1 MMLHHLIDEV
11 RNRRVLV
18 LAALAVIV
26 ALALPL
32 LFLKGAPAGAPA
44 ADTAA
49 PAAAQEAKLPA
60 RAARLLA
67 TTDAAA
73 VKGHASG
80 RSADPFSPPASYRAA
95 VAAAAAKGAGT
106 PAPKATSDTPK
117 AGAGPTPG
125 TKNNPIVITN
135 ADNKAGDTATSN
147 QSDATPSTAKAR
159 PARSVAVDVR
169 FGKQKDSKIRR
180 AIAPNQGFYIH
191 GRLVA
196 MFVNYSPSRN
206 RAVFAVAPGLHIS
219 GPNACRVVNNVCRY
233 LDIRAGSHA
242 RLTTILDN
250 RSVVSRRLDVV
261 HTRTRHASGATRA
274 TAAGSSADGAC
285 LLRKLRAMVPGDA
298 LLDRDACER

>member
-1 MMLHHLIDEV
+1 MMLHHLIEEV

-18 LAALAVIV
+18 LAALGVII

-32 LFLKGAPAGAPA
+32 FFIKGSPAGAPA
-44 ADTAA
+44 AGATAP
-49 PAAAQEAKLPA
+49 PAATEAKLPE

-67 TTDAAA
+67 ATDAAA

-80 RSADPFSPPASYRAA
+80 RTADPFSPPASYRAA

-106 PAPKATSDTPK
+106 PAAKVTSDTPK
-117 AGAGPTPG
+117 GGGGATPG
-125 TKNNPIVITN
+125 TKSNPIVITN
-135 ADNKAGDTATSN
+135 ADDKPTGNSSSNGSGATSP
-147 QSDATPSTAKAR
+147 AAKAR
-159 PARSVAVDVR
+159 SARTVAVDVR

-196 MFVNYSPSRN
+196 LFVRYSPSRH
-206 RAVFAVAPGLHIS
+206 RAIFAVAPGLHIS
-219 GPNACRVVNNVCRY
+219 GPNRCRVVNNVCRY
-233 LDIRAGSHA
+233 LDIAAGSHA

-261 HTRTRHASGATRA
+261 HTRTRNASAGTRA
-274 TAAGSSADGAC
+274 AAAGAGADGAC